1 MSRKLLTASIVVLG
15 LSTAV
20 HAQGQRYF
28 VSGAVGV
35 AGGRLDGPYNEVYR
49 DGGHDA
55 TGAVRVGAMWQ
66 DQLGWG
72 IEAGYVDLGTASEQ
86 YVVYPANVNSDVRT
100 RGLLVGG
107 NVSYRFDAPWYL
119 SARGGWLHAW
129 TQLRTRVDG
138 PYVVGNPSIDASGNG
153 WYLGVGGG
161 YDINEQLSIGLH
173 DDLYR
178 VRTSGGGGRFSGYRE
193 TVTLQLEYRY

>member
-1 MSRKLLTASIVVLG
+1 MSRKLLATSIVVLG

-35 AGGRLDGPYNEVYR
+35 AGGRLDGPYSEVYR

-119 SARGGWLHAW
+119 SARGGWLHTR

-161 YDINEQLSIGLH
+161 YDINEQLSIGLQE
-173 DDLYR
+173 DLYR
-178 VRTSGGGGRFSGYRE
+178 VRTSGGGARFSGYRD
-193 TVTLQLEYRY
+193 TVTLQVEYRY